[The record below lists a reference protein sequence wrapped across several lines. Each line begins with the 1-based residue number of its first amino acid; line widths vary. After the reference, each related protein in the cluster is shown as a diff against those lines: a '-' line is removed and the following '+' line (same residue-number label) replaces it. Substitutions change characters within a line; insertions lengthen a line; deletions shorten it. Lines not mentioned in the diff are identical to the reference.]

1 MVTSRTLCVFN
12 REHGKCGK
20 CHKDK
25 KGCGWGGQSADGR
38 TRVAA
43 PKLRV
48 SKRTKGK
55 EKVSAKDSG
64 PSLGS
69 QPSSERLGALSDYLY
84 LNLR

>member
-1 MVTSRTLCVFN
+1 MVTSRTLCVFD

-25 KGCGWGGQSADGR
+25 KGCGWGGLSADGR

-43 PKLRV
+43 PKLQA
-48 SKRTKGK
+48 SKQTKGK
-55 EKVSAKDSG
+55 EKVSTKDSG

-69 QPSSERLGALSDYLY
+69 QLLSEHLGALSDYSY
-84 LNLR
+84 LNLW